1 MTTYDLFEGVQRG
14 DDFPARDGRERGDYE
29 RVEREWGELVAS
41 VDPDDPWSHPDAADL
56 DGVSIAAW
64 LRSIGALPST
74 IRRREVDALALADGS
89 IERTSLLAGLRKSAA
104 VGEREFYS
112 YERWESLQVA
122 EGSAEVAERVA
133 SELGEQVR
141 LGAEVSRIRV
151 DGGTCRVTLA
161 SGEELRAEAV
171 VCAVP
176 APVAARLDIEG
187 VDPERLRSLRA
198 QRHALA
204 AKIVA
209 VYERSVW
216 AETGSNGLSE
226 GEHVLG
232 STWPQ
237 RDGVLSALVP
247 PERLAYLLA
256 LADGDRDEVVRDEL
270 ERMYGSVARRTTAI
284 HYRLWGLDPFTRGY
298 VTHWWPGDVMRVGPR
313 HGTHAPPFYVCGSDQ
328 WVAGYMEGAVLTGRS
343 AASAVLSGG

>member
-1 MTTYDLFEGVQRG
+1 M
-14 DDFPARDGRERGDYE
+14 
-29 RVEREWGELVAS
+29 
-41 VDPDDPWSHPDAADL
+41 AA
-56 DGVSIAAW
+56 
-64 LRSIGALPST
+64 P
-74 IRRREVDALALADGS
+74 
-89 IERTSLLAGLRKSAA
+89 
-104 VGEREFYS
+104 
-112 YERWESLQVA
+112 
-122 EGSAEVAERVA
+122 
-133 SELGEQVR
+133 
-141 LGAEVSRIRV
+141 
-151 DGGTCRVTLA
+151 
-161 SGEELRAEAV
+161 AEAV